1 MRSKYTHTK
10 EFQMNKGTENYT
22 RPVVGALMIVT
33 LLYAQG
39 SGYLSQKLMVEN
51 NIRDRVKEALSKVID
66 SHKYVINVDVE
77 LEILDEVNEKIT
89 VFAPRESDKSLEQQA
104 SPAEKT
110 AEALVRIQEKMIQET
125 TPQEES
131 YSIGL
136 PIPGF
141 EVDVMRPKTESMPL
155 TDSKPISPRTM
166 QPIEQTTNRA
176 VEEDRE
182 VVDKVLSRTRPSRAV
197 IKRMELAL
205 ILQEGAA
212 PELIEN
218 IRQLT
223 MAASKFD
230 RDRGDKLTIMTASFK
245 ERRDQRSAE
254 QIMLKNI
261 AEKIDDLEQK
271 RVSESS
277 NWREDI
283 ETYKEEIT
291 QRREEDL
298 KLLETQ
304 LEEIDKKRLQE
315 AAEYEKKE
323 LARKDSVRNSK
334 LETEIQAL
342 RDMLSVNQ
350 SQEKEQAQEL
360 DSTRFAML
368 DNELQT
374 LRKMLLQAM
383 LKDSADAQKQAQAKI
398 EAELE
403 ARELEK
409 ATKDSLIAE
418 KIAALDAVQAEY
430 NALEAEASSGMDTKT
445 IMIIALAIIVV
456 ALGAMMLLQKKSS
469 PQQGYPP
476 MPPYPYP
483 PPNRRRRKRKKKPAP
498 VKEPPAEAKEP
509 PAEVKEPPV
518 EEKNIDI
525 EPEDK
530 DNNSTPVENEDNGD
544 NLTLNDDPNV
554 LKSEIDDIRKSIVSM
569 SVGQPGRT
577 STIVKEW
584 LEQPAPEAPA
594 VEETPAED
602 SGEGEEEKSE

>member
-22 RPVVGALMIVT
+22 RPIVGALMIVT

-89 VFAPRESDKSLEQQA
+89 VFAPRESDKGSEQQA

-125 TPQEES
+125 PSQEES

-141 EVDVMRPKTESMPL
+141 EVDVVRPKTESMPL
-155 TDSKPISPRTM
+155 TESKPISPRTM
-166 QPIEQTTNRA
+166 QPIEQNSNR
-176 VEEDRE
+176 VIEEDRE

-403 ARELEK
+403 ERELEK
-409 ATKDSLIAE
+409 ATRDSLIAE

-445 IMIIALAIIVV
+445 IMIVALAIVVV
-456 ALGAMMLLQKKSS
+456 ALGAMMLLQKRSTS
-469 PQQGYPP
+469 QQGYPP

-483 PPNRRRRKRKKKPAP
+483 PPHRRRRKKKKKPAP
-498 VKEPPAEAKEP
+498 VKEVVEEKESAVEEKEP
-509 PAEVKEPPV
+509 AV
-518 EEKNIDI
+518 EEKNSDTDSSD
-525 EPEDK
+525 EDK
-530 DNNSTPVENEDNGD
+530 SGASDDNEDNGD
-544 NLTLNDDPNV
+544 NLSLNDDPNV

-594 VEETPAED
+594 VEEAPAED

>member
-22 RPVVGALMIVT
+22 RPIVGALMIVT

-89 VFAPRESDKSLEQQA
+89 VFAPRESDKGSEQQA

-125 TPQEES
+125 PSQEES

-141 EVDVMRPKTESMPL
+141 EVDVVRPKTESMPL
-155 TDSKPISPRTM
+155 TESKPISPRTM
-166 QPIEQTTNRA
+166 QPIEQNSNR
-176 VEEDRE
+176 VIEEDRE

-403 ARELEK
+403 ERELEK
-409 ATKDSLIAE
+409 ATRDSLIAE

-445 IMIIALAIIVV
+445 IMIVALAIVVV
-456 ALGAMMLLQKKSS
+456 ALGAMMLLQKRST

-483 PPNRRRRKRKKKPAP
+483 PPHRRRRKKKKKLAP
-498 VKEPPAEAKEP
+498 VKEVVEEKEP
-509 PAEVKEPPV
+509 AVEEKEPAV
-518 EEKNIDI
+518 EEKNSDTDSSD
-525 EPEDK
+525 EDK
-530 DNNSTPVENEDNGD
+530 SGASDDNEDNGD
-544 NLTLNDDPNV
+544 NLSLNDDPNV

-594 VEETPAED
+594 VEEAPAED

>member
-22 RPVVGALMIVT
+22 RPIVGALMIVT

-89 VFAPRESDKSLEQQA
+89 VFAPRESDKGSEQQA

-125 TPQEES
+125 PSQEES

-141 EVDVMRPKTESMPL
+141 EVDVVRPKTESMPL
-155 TDSKPISPRTM
+155 TESKPISPRTM
-166 QPIEQTTNRA
+166 QPIEQNSNR
-176 VEEDRE
+176 VIEEDRE

-403 ARELEK
+403 ERELEK
-409 ATKDSLIAE
+409 ATRDSLIAE

-445 IMIIALAIIVV
+445 IMIVALAIVVV
-456 ALGAMMLLQKKSS
+456 ALGAMMLLQKRST

-483 PPNRRRRKRKKKPAP
+483 PPHRRRRKKKKKPAP
-498 VKEPPAEAKEP
+498 VKEAVEKEESAVEEKEP
-509 PAEVKEPPV
+509 AV
-518 EEKNIDI
+518 EEKNSDTDSSD
-525 EPEDK
+525 EDK
-530 DNNSTPVENEDNGD
+530 SGASDDNEDNGD
-544 NLTLNDDPNV
+544 NLSLNDDPNV

-594 VEETPAED
+594 VEEAPAED

>member
-22 RPVVGALMIVT
+22 RPIVGALMIVT

-89 VFAPRESDKSLEQQA
+89 VFAPRESDRGSEQQA

-125 TPQEES
+125 PSQEES

-141 EVDVMRPKTESMPL
+141 EVDVVRPKTESMPL
-155 TDSKPISPRTM
+155 TESKPISPRTM
-166 QPIEQTTNRA
+166 QPIEQNSNR
-176 VEEDRE
+176 VIEEDRE

-403 ARELEK
+403 ERELEK
-409 ATKDSLIAE
+409 ATRDSLIAE

-430 NALEAEASSGMDTKT
+430 NALEAEVSSGMDTKT
-445 IMIIALAIIVV
+445 IMIVALAIVVV
-456 ALGAMMLLQKKSS
+456 ALGAMMLLQKRSA

-483 PPNRRRRKRKKKPAP
+483 PPHRRRRKKKKKLAP
-498 VKEPPAEAKEP
+498 VKEAVEEKEAAVEEKEP
-509 PAEVKEPPV
+509 AV
-518 EEKNIDI
+518 EEKNSDTGSSD
-525 EPEDK
+525 EDK
-530 DNNSTPVENEDNGD
+530 SGASDDNEDNGD
-544 NLTLNDDPNV
+544 NLSLNDDPNV

-594 VEETPAED
+594 VEEAPAED

>member
-1 MRSKYTHTK
+1 
-10 EFQMNKGTENYT
+10 MNKGTENYT
-22 RPVVGALMIVT
+22 RPIVGALMIVT

-89 VFAPRESDKSLEQQA
+89 VFAPRESDKSSEQQA

-125 TPQEES
+125 TSQEES

-141 EVDVMRPKTESMPL
+141 EVDVVRPKVESMPL
-155 TDSKPISPRTM
+155 TESKPVSPRTM
-166 QPIEQTTNRA
+166 QPIEQTTSRV

-456 ALGAMMLLQKKSS
+456 ALGAMMLLQKKPS

-509 PAEVKEPPV
+509 PAEVKEPPA

-594 VEETPAED
+594 VEEAPAED

>member
-1 MRSKYTHTK
+1 
-10 EFQMNKGTENYT
+10 
-22 RPVVGALMIVT
+22 
-33 LLYAQG
+33 
-39 SGYLSQKLMVEN
+39 
-51 NIRDRVKEALSKVID
+51 
-66 SHKYVINVDVE
+66 
-77 LEILDEVNEKIT
+77 
-89 VFAPRESDKSLEQQA
+89 
-104 SPAEKT
+104 
-110 AEALVRIQEKMIQET
+110 
-125 TPQEES
+125 
-131 YSIGL
+131 
-136 PIPGF
+136 
-141 EVDVMRPKTESMPL
+141 
-155 TDSKPISPRTM
+155 
-166 QPIEQTTNRA
+166 
-176 VEEDRE
+176 
-182 VVDKVLSRTRPSRAV
+182 
-197 IKRMELAL
+197 
-205 ILQEGAA
+205 
-212 PELIEN
+212 
-218 IRQLT
+218 
-223 MAASKFD
+223 
-230 RDRGDKLTIMTASFK
+230 
-245 ERRDQRSAE
+245 
-254 QIMLKNI
+254 MLKNI

-403 ARELEK
+403 ERELEK
-409 ATKDSLIAE
+409 ATRDSLIAE

-445 IMIIALAIIVV
+445 IMIVALAIVVV
-456 ALGAMMLLQKKSS
+456 ALGAMMFLQKRST

-483 PPNRRRRKRKKKPAP
+483 PPHRRRRKKKKKPAP
-498 VKEPPAEAKEP
+498 VKEVVEEKESAVEEKEP
-509 PAEVKEPPV
+509 AV
-518 EEKNIDI
+518 EEKNSDTDSSD
-525 EPEDK
+525 EDK
-530 DNNSTPVENEDNGD
+530 SGASDDNEDNGD
-544 NLTLNDDPNV
+544 NLSLNDDPNV

-594 VEETPAED
+594 VEEAPAED

>member
-1 MRSKYTHTK
+1 
-10 EFQMNKGTENYT
+10 MNKGTENYT
-22 RPVVGALMIVT
+22 RPIVGALMIVT

-89 VFAPRESDKSLEQQA
+89 VFAPRESDKGSEQQA

-125 TPQEES
+125 PSQEES

-141 EVDVMRPKTESMPL
+141 EVDVVRPKTESMPL
-155 TDSKPISPRTM
+155 TESKPISPRTM
-166 QPIEQTTNRA
+166 QPIEQNSNR
-176 VEEDRE
+176 VIEEDRE

-403 ARELEK
+403 ERELEK
-409 ATKDSLIAE
+409 ATRDSLIAE

-445 IMIIALAIIVV
+445 IMIVALAIVVV
-456 ALGAMMLLQKKSS
+456 ALGAMMLLQKRSTS
-469 PQQGYPP
+469 QQGYPP

-483 PPNRRRRKRKKKPAP
+483 PPHRRRRKKKKKPAP
-498 VKEPPAEAKEP
+498 VKEVVEEKESAVEEKEP
-509 PAEVKEPPV
+509 AV
-518 EEKNIDI
+518 EEKNSDTDSSD
-525 EPEDK
+525 EDK
-530 DNNSTPVENEDNGD
+530 SGASDDNEDNGD
-544 NLTLNDDPNV
+544 NLSLNDDPNV

-594 VEETPAED
+594 VEEAPTED

>member
-22 RPVVGALMIVT
+22 RPIVGALMIVT

-89 VFAPRESDKSLEQQA
+89 VFAPRESDKGSEQQA

-125 TPQEES
+125 PSQEES

-141 EVDVMRPKTESMPL
+141 EVDVVRPKTESMPL
-155 TDSKPISPRTM
+155 TESKPISPRTM
-166 QPIEQTTNRA
+166 QPIEQNSNR
-176 VEEDRE
+176 VIEEDRE

-403 ARELEK
+403 ERELEK
-409 ATKDSLIAE
+409 ATRDSLIAE

-445 IMIIALAIIVV
+445 IMIVALAIVVV
-456 ALGAMMLLQKKSS
+456 ALGAMMLLQKRST

-483 PPNRRRRKRKKKPAP
+483 PPHRRRRKKKKKPAP
-498 VKEPPAEAKEP
+498 VKEVVEEKEP
-509 PAEVKEPPV
+509 AVEEKEPAV
-518 EEKNIDI
+518 EEKNSDTDSSD
-525 EPEDK
+525 EDK
-530 DNNSTPVENEDNGD
+530 SGASDDNEDNGD
-544 NLTLNDDPNV
+544 NLSLNDDPNV

-594 VEETPAED
+594 VEEAPAED

>member
-1 MRSKYTHTK
+1 
-10 EFQMNKGTENYT
+10 MNKGTENYT
-22 RPVVGALMIVT
+22 RPIVGALMIVT

-89 VFAPRESDKSLEQQA
+89 VFAPRESDKGSEQQA

-125 TPQEES
+125 PSQEES

-141 EVDVMRPKTESMPL
+141 EVDVVRPKTESMPL
-155 TDSKPISPRTM
+155 TESKPISPRTM
-166 QPIEQTTNRA
+166 QPIEQNSNR
-176 VEEDRE
+176 VIEEDRE

-403 ARELEK
+403 ERELEK
-409 ATKDSLIAE
+409 ATRDSLIAE

-430 NALEAEASSGMDTKT
+430 NALESEASSGMDTKT
-445 IMIIALAIIVV
+445 IMIVALAIVVV
-456 ALGAMMLLQKKSS
+456 ALGAMMLLQKRSS

-483 PPNRRRRKRKKKPAP
+483 PPHRRRRKKKKKPAP
-498 VKEPPAEAKEP
+498 VKEVVEEKESAVEEKEP
-509 PAEVKEPPV
+509 AV
-518 EEKNIDI
+518 EEKNSDTDSSD
-525 EPEDK
+525 EDK
-530 DNNSTPVENEDNGD
+530 SGASDDNEDNGD
-544 NLTLNDDPNV
+544 NGDNLSLNDDPNV

-594 VEETPAED
+594 VEEAPTED

>member
-22 RPVVGALMIVT
+22 RPIVGALMIVT

-89 VFAPRESDKSLEQQA
+89 VFAPRESDKGSEQQA

-125 TPQEES
+125 PSQEES

-141 EVDVMRPKTESMPL
+141 EVDVVRPKTESMPL
-155 TDSKPISPRTM
+155 TESKPISPRTM
-166 QPIEQTTNRA
+166 QPIEQNSNR
-176 VEEDRE
+176 VIEEDRE

-403 ARELEK
+403 ERELEK
-409 ATKDSLIAE
+409 ATRDSLIAE

-445 IMIIALAIIVV
+445 IMIVALAIVVV
-456 ALGAMMLLQKKSS
+456 ALGAMMLLQKRST

-483 PPNRRRRKRKKKPAP
+483 PPHRRRRKKKKKPAP
-498 VKEPPAEAKEP
+498 VKEVVEEKESAVEEKEP
-509 PAEVKEPPV
+509 AV
-518 EEKNIDI
+518 EEKNSDTGSSD
-525 EPEDK
+525 EDK
-530 DNNSTPVENEDNGD
+530 SGASDDNEDNGD
-544 NLTLNDDPNV
+544 NLSLNDDPNV

-594 VEETPAED
+594 VEEAPAED

>member
-1 MRSKYTHTK
+1 
-10 EFQMNKGTENYT
+10 MNKGTENYT
-22 RPVVGALMIVT
+22 RPIVGALMIVT

-89 VFAPRESDKSLEQQA
+89 VFAPRESDKGSEQQA

-125 TPQEES
+125 PSQEES

-141 EVDVMRPKTESMPL
+141 EVDVVRPKTESMPL
-155 TDSKPISPRTM
+155 TESKPISPRTM
-166 QPIEQTTNRA
+166 QPIEQNSNR
-176 VEEDRE
+176 VIEEDRE

-403 ARELEK
+403 ERELEK
-409 ATKDSLIAE
+409 ATRDSLIAE

-445 IMIIALAIIVV
+445 IMIVALAIVVV
-456 ALGAMMLLQKKSS
+456 ALGAMMLLQKRST

-483 PPNRRRRKRKKKPAP
+483 PPHRRRRKKKKKPAP
-498 VKEPPAEAKEP
+498 VKEVVEEKEP
-509 PAEVKEPPV
+509 AVEEKEPAV
-518 EEKNIDI
+518 EEKNSDTDSSD
-525 EPEDK
+525 EDK
-530 DNNSTPVENEDNGD
+530 SGASDDNEDNGD
-544 NLTLNDDPNV
+544 NLSLNDDPNV

-594 VEETPAED
+594 VEEAPAED

>member
-1 MRSKYTHTK
+1 
-10 EFQMNKGTENYT
+10 MNKGTENYT
-22 RPVVGALMIVT
+22 RPIVGALMIVT

-89 VFAPRESDKSLEQQA
+89 VFAPRESDKGSEQQA

-125 TPQEES
+125 PSQEES

-141 EVDVMRPKTESMPL
+141 EVDVVRPKTESMPL
-155 TDSKPISPRTM
+155 TESKPISPRTM
-166 QPIEQTTNRA
+166 QPIEQNSNR
-176 VEEDRE
+176 VIEEDRE

-403 ARELEK
+403 ERELEK
-409 ATKDSLIAE
+409 ATRDSLIAE

-445 IMIIALAIIVV
+445 IMIVALAIVVV
-456 ALGAMMLLQKKSS
+456 ALGAMMLLQKRST

-483 PPNRRRRKRKKKPAP
+483 PPHRRRRKKKKKPAP
-498 VKEPPAEAKEP
+498 VKEAVEEKEP
-509 PAEVKEPPV
+509 AVEEKEPAV
-518 EEKNIDI
+518 EEKNSDTDSSD
-525 EPEDK
+525 EDK
-530 DNNSTPVENEDNGD
+530 SGASDDNEDNGD
-544 NLTLNDDPNV
+544 NLSLNDDPNV

-594 VEETPAED
+594 VEEAPAED

>member
-22 RPVVGALMIVT
+22 RPIVGALMIVT

-89 VFAPRESDKSLEQQA
+89 VFAPRESDKGSEQQA

-125 TPQEES
+125 PSLEES

-141 EVDVMRPKTESMPL
+141 EVDVVRPKTESMPL
-155 TDSKPISPRTM
+155 TESKPISPRTM
-166 QPIEQTTNRA
+166 QPIEQNSNR
-176 VEEDRE
+176 VIEEDRE

-403 ARELEK
+403 ERELEK
-409 ATKDSLIAE
+409 ATRDSLIAE

-445 IMIIALAIIVV
+445 IMIVALAIVVV
-456 ALGAMMLLQKKSS
+456 ALGAMMLLQKRSS

-483 PPNRRRRKRKKKPAP
+483 PPHRRRRKKKKKPAP
-498 VKEPPAEAKEP
+498 VKEVVEEKEP
-509 PAEVKEPPV
+509 AVEEKEPAV
-518 EEKNIDI
+518 EEKNSDTDSSG
-525 EPEDK
+525 EDK
-530 DNNSTPVENEDNGD
+530 SGASADNEDDGD
-544 NLTLNDDPNV
+544 NLSLNDDPNV

-594 VEETPAED
+594 VEEAPAED